1 MGSSVVL
8 TNGVNMN
15 ITRTGSREEWLAARL
30 DLLAKE
36 KAASRQL
43 AALAEARRAL
53 PAVAIDKDFGFEG
66 PDGKVGLIDLFEGR
80 SQLIVY
86 HFMWLHDIDERP
98 PRIAIQRPV
107 ARVLRSGIRREPM
120 SLRTAPPLYGHS
132 DCLP

>member
-66 PDGKVGLIDLFEGR
+66 R